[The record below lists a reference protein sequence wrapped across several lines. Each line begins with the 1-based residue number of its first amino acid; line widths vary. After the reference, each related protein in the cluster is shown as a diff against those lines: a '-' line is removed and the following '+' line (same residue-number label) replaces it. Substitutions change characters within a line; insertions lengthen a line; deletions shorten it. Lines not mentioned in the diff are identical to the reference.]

1 MIAPRRAAPT
11 SADHLDLAH
20 QVIQLACRAPSV
32 HNTQPWR
39 WRIDGP
45 HIELRA
51 DRRRQLDASDG
62 SGRNLAISCGAALH
76 HLRIAAAGLG
86 RAIDVTRLPNV
97 SDPDLVAVVELGRP
111 LPVQPADTDLLDA
124 LERRV
129 TDRRRFTSWPVPEER
144 LDHLA
149 ADDERWGTRVL
160 ALHGDAARHTLE
172 SIVEWAME
180 VHRGDPRRAEEQ
192 RRWTGR
198 TSPDGVPLVSLPP
211 QEHLGERR
219 DRFDRIV
226 DPAMETHS
234 VERSD
239 GVLVICTA
247 RDDVRAWLDTG
258 EALSSLWLRATSAG
272 LSVVPLS
279 QVIEVPEARQAL
291 SDQLFF
297 AMARPQLLVRIG
309 WQEVSR
315 SPMPHPPR
323 RPLEEVLDE
332 PGTTTVGIT
341 PRADRGAP

>member
-1 MIAPRRAAPT
+1 VTAPRRAAPT
-11 SADHLDLAH
+11 SADHLGLAH
-20 QVIQLACRAPSV
+20 QIIQLACRAPSV

-45 HIELRA
+45 RIELLA
-51 DRRRQLDASDG
+51 DRSRQLAVSDG

-76 HLRIAAAGLG
+76 HLRVAAAGLG
-86 RAIDVTRLPNV
+86 RAIDVTRLPHV
-97 SDPDLVAVVELGRP
+97 GDPDLLAVVELGRA
-111 LPVQPADTDLLDA
+111 LPVRPADTELLDA

-144 LDHLA
+144 LDRLA

-160 ALHGDAARHTLE
+160 ALHGDATRHTLE
-172 SIVEWAME
+172 SLVDWAME
-180 VHRGDPRRAEEQ
+180 VQRGDPRRADEQ

-198 TSPDGVPLVSLPP
+198 ASPDGVPLVSLPP

-226 DPAMETHS
+226 DPAEETNS

-239 GVLVICTA
+239 GVLAICTA
-247 RDDVRAWLDTG
+247 HDDVRAWLDAG
-258 EALSSLWLRATSAG
+258 EALSALWLRATNAG

-279 QVIEVPEARQAL
+279 QVIEVAETRQTL
-291 SDQLFF
+291 IDQLFF
-297 AMARPQLLVRIG
+297 AMARPQLLLRIG

-315 SPMPHPPR
+315 SPMPATPR
-323 RPLEEVLDE
+323 RPLGEVLI
-332 PGTTTVGIT
+332 P
-341 PRADRGAP
+341 ADRRQDGIDS